1 MIGAGRD
8 IAVEYPV
15 VTMKPRT
22 RKALAIL
29 CVGLIVFAAFLPAAA
44 PHLLAIVIIPLWL
57 VVPAVVV
64 TILRRRAAR
73 SDHQPVSLLCL
84 VLFRAPPLHISLA

>member
-1 MIGAGRD
+1 
-8 IAVEYPV
+8 VS
-15 VTMKPRT
+15 MKPRT

-44 PHLLAIVIIPLWL
+44 PQVFAAILIPLWI

-64 TILRRRAAR
+64 TLLRRRAAR
-73 SDHQPVSLLCL
+73 HDDQPVSLLCL
-84 VLFRAPPLHISLA
+84 VLFRAPPIRLALA